1 MLIRLWGTRGSIPAN
16 GVRFSRYGE
25 MTSCIEVRTD
35 ENDVLILDAGTGIRD
50 LGKSLMPEIGS
61 GAIRSLHLL
70 LSHWHLDHIQ
80 GLPFFAP
87 IYNPDSGL
95 IIHGALAKENLDLNT
110 ALGRLFDGLQFPLQW
125 KAVPRHTLHDF
136 TAGDELHLGSAC
148 VTTCP
153 TCHPGG
159 CTAFRITADGW
170 SFAFT
175 GDHEIPLDE
184 REDISRTAATDRL
197 FSFLAGSDVVLAD
210 AHFTEHDHQAHPG
223 WGHSDF
229 AQWPKPLAERGVRHL
244 IYTHYCPDYTDRDI
258 DRSLAEL
265 HASYD
270 GLPMTIQAG
279 QQGASID
286 REGLVDE
293 GGNEAEHCE
302 ICDFLP
308 YLSGHAESHT
318 MLTTIL
324 RQARDFTGADAGTIY
339 LRSGDELIF
348 AASQNDTLFP
358 YSQASKA
365 VYLNSR
371 IPLNKDSIAGYVACT
386 GKTLNIADVYCM
398 PANIPFSFNPSYDK
412 KTGYRTQSVLAMP
425 LRDGDAASKVIGV
438 IQLINSTRDGR
449 TVPFAPA
456 MESLI
461 ARLGI
466 ITNISLQRAATIYET
481 IERILLAG
489 NMHDPKE
496 TGMHVLRVGSVAAEL
511 YHKWAEKHGV
521 DPEDMLVAK
530 GQLRLAAMLHDVGK
544 LGIPD
549 SVLKKPGR
557 LTEDEY
563 HIMQRHTALGAS
575 LFAAGH
581 HEIDR
586 MVHDISLHHHARWD
600 GKGYTGDPNIP
611 SPAGE
616 AIPLCARITAVAD
629 VYDALVSKRSY
640 KEAWGPEKAL
650 GILKEEAGTHF
661 DPEIVECLEEIQDIT
676 AAIYDCYQ
684 DDNGKDVA
692 EDEAARYLV

>member
-16 GVRFSRYGE
+16 GARFSRYGG

-35 ENDVLILDAGTGIRD
+35 ENDVIIIDAGTGIRD
-50 LGKSLMPEIGS
+50 LGKSLMPELENGS
-61 GAIRSLHLL
+61 IRSLHLL

-80 GLPFFAP
+80 GLPFFTP
-87 IYNPDSGL
+87 VYNKESGL
-95 IIHGALAKENLDLNT
+95 VIHAALDDERLDLKT

-125 KAVPRHTLHDF
+125 KDVPSHALRDF
-136 TAGDELHLGSAC
+136 TAGDELQLGSAR

-184 REDISRTAATDRL
+184 RKGISSAAATDRL
-197 FSFLAGSDVVLAD
+197 FSFLAGADVVLAD

-244 IYTHYCPDYTDRDI
+244 IYTHYCPDYTDMDI

-339 LRSGDELIF
+339 L
-348 AASQNDTLFP
+348 
-358 YSQASKA
+358 
-365 VYLNSR
+365 
-371 IPLNKDSIAGYVACT
+371 
-386 GKTLNIADVYCM
+386 
-398 PANIPFSFNPSYDK
+398 
-412 KTGYRTQSVLAMP
+412 
-425 LRDGDAASKVIGV
+425 
-438 IQLINSTRDGR
+438 
-449 TVPFAPA
+449 
-456 MESLI
+456 
-461 ARLGI
+461 
-466 ITNISLQRAATIYET
+466 
-481 IERILLAG
+481 
-489 NMHDPKE
+489 
-496 TGMHVLRVGSVAAEL
+496 
-511 YHKWAEKHGV
+511 
-521 DPEDMLVAK
+521 
-530 GQLRLAAMLHDVGK
+530 
-544 LGIPD
+544 
-549 SVLKKPGR
+549 
-557 LTEDEY
+557 
-563 HIMQRHTALGAS
+563 
-575 LFAAGH
+575 
-581 HEIDR
+581 
-586 MVHDISLHHHARWD
+586 
-600 GKGYTGDPNIP
+600 
-611 SPAGE
+611 
-616 AIPLCARITAVAD
+616 
-629 VYDALVSKRSY
+629 
-640 KEAWGPEKAL
+640 
-650 GILKEEAGTHF
+650 
-661 DPEIVECLEEIQDIT
+661 
-676 AAIYDCYQ
+676 
-684 DDNGKDVA
+684 
-692 EDEAARYLV
+692 